1 MTGQAVE
8 LAKEVSSSFTS
19 DSANDGL
26 VGLAFDSLNTVSPT
40 AQKTFF
46 TNAIDNLD
54 SPVFTAD
61 LGYHSGKLNHMPQH
75 IV

>member
-46 TNAIDNLD
+46 SNAIDNLD
-54 SPVFTAD
+54 SPLFTAD
-61 LGYHSGKLNHMPQH
+61 LGYHSGKFHQIL
-75 IV
+75 

>member
-46 TNAIDNLD
+46 SNAISNLD
-54 SPVFTAD
+54 SPLFTAD
-61 LGYHSGKLNHMPQH
+61 LGYHSGKVHQ
-75 IV
+75 VV